1 MGGDG
6 MKRWVPVIIAVILE
20 IVLAAIVLGAGLT
33 NEALLEALWILLGVN
48 LLLVILPLTVRL
60 LRPAAGPAEAPRE
73 RESRPATPFSFSGE
87 KDLLQIFK
95 TGARMLSS
103 DLISKEDHKAACRMI
118 IYAAR
123 NGCKEAVDYLN
134 QLPPEKMRQIQP

>member
-1 MGGDG
+1 

-20 IVLAAIVLGAGLT
+20 IVLAATVLGAGLT
-33 NEALLEALWILLGVN
+33 NETLLEALWILLGVN

-60 LRPAAGPAEAPRE
+60 LRPAAKPAAAPPE
-73 RESRPATPFSFSGE
+73 IRPATPSFTAE
-87 KDLLQIFK
+87 KDLLKIFK

-123 NGCKEAVDYLN
+123 NGCREAVDYLN
-134 QLPPEKMRQIQP
+134 QLPPEKMREIQL

>member
-1 MGGDG
+1 MGSDG

-33 NEALLEALWILLGVN
+33 NEALLRALWILLGVN

-60 LRPAAGPAEAPRE
+60 LRPAAKPAEAPRE
-73 RESRPATPFSFSGE
+73 SRPATLYSFTDE
-87 KDLLQIFK
+87 KDLLKIFR

-134 QLPPEKMRQIQP
+134 QLPPEKMREIQP